1 MEYLGQHYNKE
12 AVLGNIVVSQSGVV
26 LEDLPLVYEHLLVRR
41 VHALPLSALD
51 DPLDLAHLQKSE
63 QALSRVQLPWLS
75 KTSSIAASTTLTTL
89 LIPNLPTDVDH
100 YCPTTLDMFNS
111 EHPTDAKSQASASL
125 TRWTPRSGPIHTR
138 RASTAELNNHRLT
151 KP

>member
-51 DPLDLAHLQKSE
+51 DPLDLAHLQKRASS
-63 QALSRVQLPWLS
+63 QQGTTAVAKLNI
-75 KTSSIAASTTLTTL
+75 KHCGINHIDYTST
-89 LIPNLPTDVDH
+89 PNLPTDVDH